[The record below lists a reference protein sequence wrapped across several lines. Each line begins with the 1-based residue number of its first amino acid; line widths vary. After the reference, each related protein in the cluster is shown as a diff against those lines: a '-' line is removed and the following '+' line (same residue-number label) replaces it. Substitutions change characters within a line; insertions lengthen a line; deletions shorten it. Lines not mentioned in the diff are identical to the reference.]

1 MIEEEERMDNGF
13 NLIVMRVKVAWS
25 YRWLQFRRCLD

>member
-1 MIEEEERMDNGF
+1 MIEEEKRIDNGF

-25 YRWLQFRRCLD
+25 YRWLQFGRCLD